1 MHKYYRVSCEVVLE
15 SAVVTHIKYLLR
27 QLGPLEHEDI
37 LHEENMIL
45 YIKP

>member
-1 MHKYYRVSCEVVLE
+1 MYKYHRVSCEVVLE
-15 SAVVTHIKYLLR
+15 STVVAHTKYQFR
-27 QLGPLEHEDI
+27 QLWPLEHKDI